1 MKIFMGVLTL
11 GVVLLF
17 LASSAIAGTSP
28 SYTLA
33 PDVLASGG
41 RVTTSANYAFVSTL
55 GQPLI
60 GSNGSVAYSLCSG
73 YWCEIPAVYQA
84 YLPVM
89 LKNS

>member
-17 LASSAIAGTSP
+17 LASSVSAGTSP

-41 RVTTSANYAFVSTL
+41 QAASSVNYSFVSTL

-60 GSNGSVAYSLCSG
+60 GSNGSAAYAMCSG
-73 YWCEIPAVYQA
+73 YWCEIATDYRV
-84 YLPVM
+84 YLPMM
-89 LKNS
+89 LRE

>member
-1 MKIFMGVLTL
+1 MKTFLGVLTL

-17 LASSAIAGTSP
+17 LASSASADVSP

-41 RVTTSANYAFVSTL
+41 QAASSTNYSFVSTL

-60 GSNGSVAYSLCSG
+60 GSSSSIAYSACGG
-73 YWCEIPAVYQA
+73 YWCEIPADYRV
-84 YLPVM
+84 YLPVT
-89 LKNS
+89 LRDY